1 MNISI
6 GYQGNTGLSDI
17 GCHPGRLEHCLV
29 QRSKIQVTGSPKAF
43 RACVYVC
50 MFVCVCV
57 CVCSPHTP
65 SGWTQRNKTA
75 TQSAHGRT
83 VPFLFYNLER
93 TFCSSRGCNQVH
105 QQHLHNSLQDTVIVF
120 TRGDISDDGRHP
132 FVQMWYVCV
141 CSACGGCCCL
151 GDLDIKRISCA
162 GKSPGWLDRG
172 ALVRTPSS
180 CSMLAQDRIFPE
192 TGRDVAPD
200 AQAVRP
206 QHSTPIPSKSMDLN

>member
-1 MNISI
+1 M
-6 GYQGNTGLSDI
+6 
-17 GCHPGRLEHCLV
+17 CVCL
-29 QRSKIQVTGSPKAF
+29 
-43 RACVYVC
+43 CVC
-50 MFVCVCV
+50 VCVCV

-93 TFCSSRGCNQVH
+93 TFCSSRGCNQVQ

-120 TRGDISDDGRHP
+120 TRGDISDDDRHP

-151 GDLDIKRISCA
+151 GGLDIHTY
-162 GKSPGWLDRG
+162 
-172 ALVRTPSS
+172 LVRGEIPRMAESGSPRENSPVHAPCWHRTGYSPRLAGMSPLMLKRYVPSTV
-180 CSMLAQDRIFPE
+180 P
-192 TGRDVAPD
+192 
-200 AQAVRP
+200 
-206 QHSTPIPSKSMDLN
+206 PSQVKVWI